1 MATQGINIVVKT
13 VNNDLY
19 NLALEDTTSIVD
31 LKSQIQGITAIEVN
45 RQRLI
50 YKGRVLV
57 DDSAIRD
64 YNIEDGHTVHMVA
77 RPANFQ
83 ELQQNAGA
91 VHTNTHPAAQGSATG
106 TGAVPQTR
114 ILTSTGA
121 TLAIGPADESN
132 TMEHIRQNLLTLHT
146 LLSTVSSAELSN
158 AQAPNSTNRPEQ
170 ARTMSS
176 TLSHINSESVTG
188 QAESATPVE
197 ASNRRFYVGQWVDV
211 KDTVNQW
218 LEATIMNIDE
228 AERQMFV
235 HYNGW

>member
-19 NLALEDTTSIVD
+19 NLTVEDSTSIIH
-31 LKSQIQGITAIEVN
+31 LKSQIQDITAIEVN

-57 DDSAIRD
+57 DDSVIRD

-91 VHTNTHPAAQGSATG
+91 GQPNAAAQGLS
-106 TGAVPQTR
+106 TGAGAAPQTR

-121 TLAIGPADESN
+121 TLAIGSADESN

-146 LLSTVSSAELSN
+146 LLSTVSSTELST
-158 AQAPNSTNRPEQ
+158 AQAPQSTIGPEQ
-170 ARTMSS
+170 VRTATS
-176 TLSHINSESVTG
+176 TLPSVNSEGVLG
-188 QAESATPVE
+188 QPESAAPMD
-197 ASNRRFYVGQWVDV
+197 SSSRRFYVGQWVDV

-218 LEATIMNIDE
+218 LEATIMNINE